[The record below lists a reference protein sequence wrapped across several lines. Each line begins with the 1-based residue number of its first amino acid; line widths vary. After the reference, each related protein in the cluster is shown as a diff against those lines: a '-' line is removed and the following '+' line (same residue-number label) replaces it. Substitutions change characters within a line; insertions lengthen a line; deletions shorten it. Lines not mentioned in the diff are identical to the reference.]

1 MTTEVLQVRKFVQS
15 SISHIL
21 VEPVFKQRISQGPM
35 RQTER
40 LPAIRRGNLMWG
52 TLTMVLEEL
61 KSQGKR
67 K

>member
-1 MTTEVLQVRKFVQS
+1 MTKEALQVKKLVQS
-15 SISHIL
+15 SISHML
-21 VEPVFKQRISQGPM
+21 VEPVFKQRISQGPI
-35 RQTER
+35 RQTEP
-40 LPAIRRGNLMWG
+40 LPAIQRGNLMQG